1 MKNETNILEN
11 KRVML
16 YFRVMSRNGNYMR
29 YFNRKHNTCYTGV
42 GKQKELNHL

>member
-1 MKNETNILEN
+1 MKNETKILEN

-29 YFNRKHNTCYTGV
+29 YFNRKHNICYTGG